1 VIRCLRPCA
10 GLFVAALIAVS
21 ACDGN
26 TPTTPTPPPAPA
38 PPATPPAPPPP
49 PPPPAAPAAI
59 ESITLSAS
67 TVTSQSQ
74 TTATVKLTAA
84 APAGNA
90 AISLET
96 TNSDVAK
103 VPSGGISI
111 AAGQTTGTFTI
122 ETSTVRNPTT
132 VTIEAKYLGVA
143 ARAELTVV
151 PPGLNALFTVFSAS
165 RGADACA
172 ISSALGAVD
181 CVLDGAPSTGFPSQY
196 RWTISIAG
204 KDVTVTNGEGTPS
217 FTPSTDCT
225 FLSGGTP
232 ASDGTVEMAVSL
244 RVQDRQGNTNGPVL
258 RTVKLYPNAQCGY

>member
-1 VIRCLRPCA
+1 M
-10 GLFVAALIAVS
+10 
-21 ACDGN
+21 
-26 TPTTPTPPPAPA
+26 
-38 PPATPPAPPPP
+38 
-49 PPPPAAPAAI
+49 
-59 ESITLSAS
+59 ESLTLSSS

-84 APAGNA
+84 APTGGA
-90 AISLET
+90 AITLET
-96 TNSDVAK
+96 TNRDVAK
-103 VPSGGISI
+103 VPSSISI

-122 ETSTVRNPTT
+122 ETSTVRNPMP

-151 PPGLNALFTVFSAS
+151 PPGLIALFTVFSAS

-181 CVLDGAPSTGFPSQY
+181 CTIDGSPSTGFPSQY
-196 RWTISIAG
+196 RWTITVAG
-204 KDVTVTNGEGTPS
+204 KDLTVTNGEGTPS
-217 FTPSTDCT
+217 FTPSTDCS
-225 FLSGGTP
+225 FLSGGTT

-244 RVQDRQGNTNGPVL
+244 RVQDRQGSTNGPLL